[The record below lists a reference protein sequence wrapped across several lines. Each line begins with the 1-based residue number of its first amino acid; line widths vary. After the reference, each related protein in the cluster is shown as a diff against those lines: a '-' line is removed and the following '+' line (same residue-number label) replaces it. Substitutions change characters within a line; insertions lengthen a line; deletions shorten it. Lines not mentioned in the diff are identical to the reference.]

1 MRLFKKHLEGKECPQ
16 IEWQVNRLSPE
27 IPYERRTNLQVPA
40 RVCDAVCS
48 KHSTF
53 GYFDGTAR
61 TPSLQSPI
69 PIMAPGE

>member
-1 MRLFKKHLEGKECPQ
+1 MRFFKKHLERKERTQ
-16 IEWQVNRLSPE
+16 IETQVNRLSPE
-27 IPYERRTNLQVPA
+27 TPHERPTNLKVPA

-61 TPSLQSPI
+61 TPSLQSPT

>member
-48 KHSTF
+48 KDSTF

-61 TPSLQSPI
+61 TASLQSPT
-69 PIMAPGE
+69 PIMASGE

>member
-1 MRLFKKHLEGKECPQ
+1 MRLFKKHLERKECPQ

-27 IPYERRTNLQVPA
+27 TPHERPTNLKVPA

-61 TPSLQSPI
+61 TPSLQSPT
-69 PIMAPGE
+69 PIMASGE